1 MAGRVRHPIDVR
13 ALESW
18 LAQKVPDIEAPL
30 DIKQVSVVLSVPFR
44 LLLLM
49 TTI

>member
-1 MAGRVRHPIDVR
+1 MAGRVRHPIDIR

-30 DIKQVSVVLSVPFR
+30 DIKQVGIRPISTAPLV
-44 LLLLM
+44 
-49 TTI
+49 TI